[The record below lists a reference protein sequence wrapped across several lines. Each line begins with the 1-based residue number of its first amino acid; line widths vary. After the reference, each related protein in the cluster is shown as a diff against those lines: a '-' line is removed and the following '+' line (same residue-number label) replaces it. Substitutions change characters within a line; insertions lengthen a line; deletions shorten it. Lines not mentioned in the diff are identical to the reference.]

1 MTDAFYCL
9 RYLAVLLADHVFA
22 VEVSTDT
29 DPLEL
34 RLGFQKRPAV
44 FLFAWVV
51 LEEDVETALS
61 ALERRIAQRPA
72 EKGVPVF
79 PLIWCAETERFVSRG
94 ASEHQPV

>member
-9 RYLAVLLADHVFA
+9 RYLAVLLADHGFA

-29 DPLEL
+29 DPMEL
-34 RLGFQKRPAV
+34 RLAFQKRPAV
-44 FLFAWVV
+44 FLFAWAV

-61 ALERRIAQRPA
+61 ALERRIAQRPE
-72 EKGVPVF
+72 EKGEPVF
-79 PLIWCAETERFVSRG
+79 PLIWCEETERFVSRG

>member
-1 MTDAFYCL
+1 M
-9 RYLAVLLADHVFA
+9 
-22 VEVSTDT
+22 
-29 DPLEL
+29 EL

-61 ALERRIAQRPA
+61 ALERRIAQRPE
-72 EKGVPVF
+72 EKGDPVF
-79 PLIWCAETERFVSRG
+79 PLIWCEETERFVSRG